1 MSVEKGIR
9 LKIGKTGNIR
19 ISTGKIFRYAFVSL
33 MMCFTVLPL
42 VYVIVTAFKPDNE
55 LFVFPPKF
63 FVRNPTLQNFSS
75 LIGAFDSSSVP
86 FLRYAFNSAVT
97 TSAVVALTILFSAMA
112 AYGLSKKKVIA
123 GKFLFTLIIAAL
135 SFPTHVTQVPNYI
148 IAGALGLINTLAALV
163 IPKIAVGY
171 NLFLMKQFCEQI
183 PDTLLEAARIDG
195 AGEWTVFSKLVFP
208 MLKPAWA
215 TLIVL
220 SFISNWNDY
229 FSPLVY
235 ITDESLKTLPLIM
248 SSISENGSMARVG
261 SSAAATFLMTMPTI
275 LIFVIMQ
282 KQVIETMTHSGIKE

>member
-123 GKFLFTLIIAAL
+123 VKFLFALIIAAL

-195 AGEWTVFSKLVFP
+195 AREWTVFSKLVFP

>member
-19 ISTGKIFRYAFVSL
+19 ISAGKIFRYAFVSL

-123 GKFLFTLIIAAL
+123 GKFLFALIIAAL

-183 PDTLLEAARIDG
+183 PDTLLKRRALTAPGNGRY
-195 AGEWTVFSKLVFP
+195 FQNL
-208 MLKPAWA
+208 
-215 TLIVL
+215 
-220 SFISNWNDY
+220 
-229 FSPLVY
+229 FSPC
-235 ITDESLKTLPLIM
+235 
-248 SSISENGSMARVG
+248 
-261 SSAAATFLMTMPTI
+261 
-275 LIFVIMQ
+275 
-282 KQVIETMTHSGIKE
+282 

>member
-9 LKIGKTGNIR
+9 LKIGKTGNMR
-19 ISTGKIFRYAFVSL
+19 ISTGKIFRYTFVSL

-123 GKFLFTLIIAAL
+123 GKFLFALIIAAL

-195 AGEWTVFSKLVFP
+195 AREWTVFSKLVFP

>member
-97 TSAVVALTILFSAMA
+97 TSAEVALTILFSAMA

-123 GKFLFTLIIAAL
+123 GKFLFALIIAAL

-195 AGEWTVFSKLVFP
+195 AREWTVFSKLVFP

>member
-123 GKFLFTLIIAAL
+123 GKFLFALIIAAL

-195 AGEWTVFSKLVFP
+195 AREWTVFSKLVFP

-261 SSAAATFLMTMPTI
+261 SSAAATFLMTMPAI

>member
-1 MSVEKGIR
+1 MSVEKGIKLR
-9 LKIGKTGNIR
+9 IGKNGVR
-19 ISTGKIFRYAFVSL
+19 ISAGKTFRYLFVTL
-33 MMCFTVLPL
+33 LMCFTILPL
-42 VYVIVTAFKPDNE
+42 VYVTVTAFKPDNE

-75 LIGAFDSSSVP
+75 LVGAFDSSSVP
-86 FLRYAFNSAVT
+86 FLRYAFNSALT
-97 TSAVVALTILFSAMA
+97 TVIVVALTILFSAMA
-112 AYGLSKKKVIA
+112 AYGLSKKKVFA
-123 GKFLFTLIIAAL
+123 GKFLFAMIIAAL
-135 SFPTHVTQVPNYI
+135 SFPAHVTQIPNYM
-148 IAGALGLINTLAALV
+148 IASGVGLVNTLAVLI

-195 AGEWTVFSKLVFP
+195 AREWTVFSKLVFP
-208 MLKPAWA
+208 MLRPAWA

-235 ITDESLKTLPLIM
+235 ITDEALKTLPLVM
-248 SSISENGSMARVG
+248 SSISENGNMARVG
-261 SSAAATFLMTMPTI
+261 ASAAATFLMTMPTI

-282 KQVIETMTHSGIKE
+282 KQVIETMTYSGIKE

>member
-1 MSVEKGIR
+1 MSVEKGTR

-123 GKFLFTLIIAAL
+123 GKFLFALIIAAL

-195 AGEWTVFSKLVFP
+195 AREWTVFSKLVFP

>member
-86 FLRYAFNSAVT
+86 FLRYAFNSTVT

-123 GKFLFTLIIAAL
+123 GKFLFALIIAAL

-195 AGEWTVFSKLVFP
+195 AREWTVFSKLVFP

>member
-123 GKFLFTLIIAAL
+123 GKFLFALIIAAL

-195 AGEWTVFSKLVFP
+195 AREWTVFSKLVFP

-261 SSAAATFLMTMPTI
+261 SSAATFLMTMPTI

>member
-9 LKIGKTGNIR
+9 LKIGKTGNMR
-19 ISTGKIFRYAFVSL
+19 ISASKIFRYAFVSL

-123 GKFLFTLIIAAL
+123 GKFLFALIIAAL

-195 AGEWTVFSKLVFP
+195 AREWTVFSKLVFP